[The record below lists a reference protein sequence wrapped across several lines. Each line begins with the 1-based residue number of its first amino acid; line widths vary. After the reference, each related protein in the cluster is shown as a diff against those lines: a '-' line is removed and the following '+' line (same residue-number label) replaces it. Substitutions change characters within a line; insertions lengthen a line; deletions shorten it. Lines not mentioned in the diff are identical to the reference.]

1 MIKRLLY
8 PVRRC
13 RELFAFAM
21 IKNLIIMVICQI
33 EGLFNDP
40 FLAFL
45 LPIFDSYLICLL
57 AAWLKRFRAAWIVSV
72 IFTLIVT
79 SEVFVIF
86 IYHSLFSISV
96 LQLMVETN
104 ASEAI
109 EFLLSSVTNTAPWLA
124 ISLSSISWLAAW
136 YVVRVLGNQASKH
149 TKIVT
154 ALNVFLVGII
164 IWSGAR
170 QVSAYNKLYKCF
182 TADDCSQLGAPE
194 HRPHLNTPIVRL
206 LHSVAFNIVQSRE
219 LPMLQQSISK
229 THVDSC
235 THESP
240 LIVLILGESF
250 NKHHTPLY
258 NPVSLPTTP
267 NLCQLQREGS
277 LIAYTDVVT
286 PSNMTSVVLMQ
297 MFSTWNTDRTDGWAQ
312 HTVFPAVFRKAGYDV
327 AYLSNQFAL
336 NGTSDTWASMGGTIF
351 NNQSLSSQQ
360 FSWRND
366 TLVRYDH
373 QLLRLLPEQLVR
385 DTKKP
390 RLVIVHLM
398 GQHVGYEYR
407 FPSEFN
413 HFTVEDIPT
422 SLGGDDG
429 RQIEA
434 DYANATL
441 YNDFVV
447 SEVWKRFKDQ
457 DAIGIY
463 LSDHGEEVYDWRDFH
478 ERSNGSDINAEIAR
492 YQFEIPMMFLVSDTY
507 RKAHPDMVSRI
518 QASAD
523 RPFISNNMSHLLFH
537 LAGIKTPDYVPERDV
552 LSDRYNTARHRM
564 IGEGTDYDLLMTQ

>member
-1 MIKRLLY
+1 MLKRLLY
-8 PVRRC
+8 PVRIC
-13 RELFAFAM
+13 KELFAFAM

-45 LPIFDSYLICLL
+45 LPIFDSYLVCLTAAL
-57 AAWLKRFRAAWIVSV
+57 LRRIKAAWVVNV

-79 SEVFVIF
+79 GEVFAIY

-109 EFLLSSVTNTAPWLA
+109 EFLLSSITHTAPWIA
-124 ISLSSISWLAAW
+124 ISLSSLSWLAAW
-136 YVVRVLGNQASKH
+136 YVVRVLGKSATKH
-149 TKIVT
+149 VKVAT
-154 ALNVFLVGII
+154 AMNLLLVGLI

-170 QVSAYNKLYKCF
+170 QVSAYSKLYKCF

-194 HRPHLNTPIVRL
+194 RRPHLNTPIVRL
-206 LHSVAFNIVQSRE
+206 LHSVAFNMVQSRE
-219 LPMLQQSISK
+219 LPKLQKSMSN
-229 THVDSC
+229 THVDNCS
-235 THESP
+235 HKSP

-258 NPVSLPTTP
+258 NASSLPTTP
-267 NLCQLQREGS
+267 NLCQMQQDSS
-277 LIAYTDVVT
+277 LIAFTDAVT

-297 MFSTWNTDRTDGWAQ
+297 MFSTWNADREKGWSQ
-312 HTVFPAVFRKAGYDV
+312 YTVFPTVFRKAGYDV

-336 NGTSDTWASMGGTIF
+336 NGNSDTWAALGGTIF
-351 NNQSLSSQQ
+351 NNEALSDLQ

-366 TLVRYDH
+366 SLVRYDH
-373 QLLRLLPEQLVR
+373 QLLRLLPDSVVHSP
-385 DTKKP
+385 KP

-398 GQHVGYEYR
+398 GQHVGYDYR
-407 FPSEFN
+407 FPTEFR
-413 HFTVEDIPT
+413 HFTIDDVPT
-422 SLGGDDG
+422 SLGGDEG

-447 SEVWKRFKDQ
+447 SEIWKRFQDQ

-478 ERSNGSDINAEIAR
+478 ERSNGSNINSEIAR
-492 YQFEIPMMFLVSDTY
+492 YQFEIPMMFLLSDTY
-507 RKAHPDMVSRI
+507 RKSHPDMVAQI
-518 QASAD
+518 QASAS

-537 LAGIKTPDYVPERDV
+537 LADIQTPDYVPERDI
-552 LSDRYNTARHRM
+552 LSDQYDTTRHRM
-564 IGEGTDYDLLMTQ
+564 IGEGTDYDELITQ